1 MLGQHLKKLSN
12 AGLIEEVTVKKEVAN
27 KIGRRN
33 VKGFI
38 LKEDAFE
45 DLFLEISFLSD
56 EVFTFFD
63 LHKTNVGLTDD
74 EHCILTIFN
83 GVDKGKT
90 FRVNKDEVVQIG
102 RKDKFNQD
110 DFDSKVILL
119 DNEYST
125 VSNIS
130 KPHLKVFYKDDG
142 WYILDEGSSNGT
154 FIGDVEVLK
163 GEAIKIK
170 SNSFIK
176 LSRGNGGVVIY
187 CSF

>member
-1 MLGQHLKKLSN
+1 M
-12 AGLIEEVTVKKEVAN
+12 
-27 KIGRRN
+27 
-33 VKGFI
+33 
-38 LKEDAFE
+38 
-45 DLFLEISFLSD
+45 
-56 EVFTFFD
+56 
-63 LHKTNVGLTDD
+63 
-74 EHCILTIFN
+74 
-83 GVDKGKT
+83 
-90 FRVNKDEVVQIG
+90 
-102 RKDKFNQD
+102 
-110 DFDSKVILL
+110 ILL